1 MHELPHIKCQGGWVD
16 FFPHMLLLLMP
27 AQLRILIVASQ
38 GYFVSSA
45 GNQPV
50 QQHNE
55 ITCCRVE
62 LVAATL
68 LQQACRSSS
77 LGVQA

>member
-1 MHELPHIKCQGGWVD
+1 MHELPHVKCQGGWVD

-45 GNQPV
+45 GTEPV
-50 QQHNE
+50 QLLNE
-55 ITCCRVE
+55 TNCGRVE

-68 LQQACRSSS
+68 LQQASRASS

>member
-1 MHELPHIKCQGGWVD
+1 MEP
-16 FFPHMLLLLMP
+16 FPHMLLLLMP

-45 GNQPV
+45 GTEPV
-50 QQHNE
+50 QHLNE
-55 ITCCRVE
+55 TNCGRVG

-68 LQQACRSSS
+68 LQQASRSSS

>member
-1 MHELPHIKCQGGWVD
+1 MDP
-16 FFPHMLLLLMP
+16 FPHMLLLLRP
-27 AQLRILIVASQ
+27 GQLRILIVASQ

-45 GNQPV
+45 GTQPV

-68 LQQACRSSS
+68 LQQASRISS